1 MVNRLREESCNLG
14 IFFPSHNLHRMY
26 DLHRPSVR
34 RRHPSALLLI
44 IAPLAS
50 LHTRSRTHLLSEN
63 YSSSS
68 ICPTTTLFSQTFE
81 SPAKTESVVRG
92 RLRHCSRLGLSLRAD
107 VTFSLWRSHPISH
120 LYIGMNMSHS
130 SALFLDNVA
139 TWRVTT
145 GRRWARASWRAPRP
159 GGSPRGTRL
168 R

>member
-1 MVNRLREESCNLG
+1 MT
-14 IFFPSHNLHRMY
+14 PSV
-26 DLHRPSVR
+26 RPSVR
-34 RRHPSALLLI
+34 PSPYRLI
-44 IAPLAS
+44 IDHRTFSFFTYTLTNALA
-50 LHTRSRTHLLSEN
+50 LGKLFFFF
-63 YSSSS
+63 Y
-68 ICPTTTLFSQTFE
+68 IGPATTLFSQTFE